1 MIKIDYNKDNLNNI
15 LIRLYLNDKECI
27 NKSIEWLFNNG
38 YSKKGILYALS
49 RKDVQEKLEKY
60 QNDSRL
66 STIFINE
73 VKKYAYK
80 N

>member
-27 NKSIEWLFNNG
+27 NKSIEWLFNNW

-49 RKDVQEKLEKY
+49 KKDVQEKLEKY